1 MLQFSLV
8 DLVGRMSGHT
18 HCKAYA
24 LLYPVHPNGY
34 TVNNRAKTCP
44 GGYVNVLHIECGNTS
59 VDPLAQWRDELRV
72 QTPFLQRVVYWRLTN
87 PTLVVRYLHLQD
99 QQVRKYP

>member
-8 DLVGRMSGHT
+8 GLVGRMSGHT

-34 TVNNRAKTCP
+34 TVNNRAKTYP
-44 GGYVNVLHIECGNTS
+44 GGYVNVLHIASAMSVGN
-59 VDPLAQWRDELRV
+59 R
-72 QTPFLQRVVYWRLTN
+72 
-87 PTLVVRYLHLQD
+87 
-99 QQVRKYP
+99 